1 MPVAT
6 LQELLEAGVHFGHQT
21 KRWNPKMKPY
31 IWGERNGIYIIDL
44 TQTTQLLNDAYEAV
58 KKAASQGK
66 KIVFVGTKKQAAD
79 IVQEEAVRCGAYYI
93 NRRWLGGTL
102 TNFETIRTR
111 VNKLR
116 ELEEM
121 RNSGHFDRLPKKEVA
136 ALTRQLHKLEKSLG
150 GIKEMRGMPDLLFV
164 VDQKREL
171 NAVLEANKAGIPVI
185 AVVDTNCDPEKIDY
199 VIPGNDDAIRAIR
212 LITRTIADAVIE
224 GKQLR
229 LPEVERAMLQK
240 ASEEEGSAEAEKD
253 TENTVVEASE
263 MEATPAEVTEDENT
277 EQPVH

>member
-1 MPVAT
+1 MPVAS

-44 TQTTQLLNDAYEAV
+44 TQTSQLLNNAYEVV
-58 KKAASQGK
+58 KKAAGQGK

-79 IVQEEAVRCGAYYI
+79 IVEDEAKRCGAFYI

-102 TNFETIRTR
+102 TNFDTIRTR
-111 VNKLR
+111 INKLR

-121 RNSGHFDRLPKKEVA
+121 KNSGHFDKLPKKEVA
-136 ALTRQLHKLEKSLG
+136 ILSRQLHKLEKSLG
-150 GIKEMRGMPDLLFV
+150 GVKDMRGMPDLLFI

-171 NAVLEANKAGIPVI
+171 NAVLEANKAGVPVV
-185 AVVDTNCDPEKIDY
+185 AVVDTNCDPDNIDY

-212 LITRTIADAVIE
+212 LITKTIADAIIE
-224 GKQLR
+224 GRQLR
-229 LPEVERAMLQK
+229 APEIERAMLEK
-240 ASEEEGSAEAEKD
+240 AAQDENETSGS
-253 TENTVVEASE
+253 EAS
-263 MEATPAEVTEDENT
+263 PPVNAENVESTELEVE
-277 EQPVH
+277 EQTV